1 MVGSR
6 VLQYVLLDGRGEPQL
21 IDGRQ
26 RIHYGQVGSHITDY
40 TLGDCSG
47 SENQRQIF
55 SRGGAAGAAKNSNST
70 KQRCAVAPPREKSF
84 QG

>member
-1 MVGSR
+1 MIGSR

-40 TLGDCSG
+40 TLGESSSSLSLLLFVFLCLV
-47 SENQRQIF
+47 
-55 SRGGAAGAAKNSNST
+55 AKT
-70 KQRCAVAPPREKSF
+70 F
-84 QG
+84 G